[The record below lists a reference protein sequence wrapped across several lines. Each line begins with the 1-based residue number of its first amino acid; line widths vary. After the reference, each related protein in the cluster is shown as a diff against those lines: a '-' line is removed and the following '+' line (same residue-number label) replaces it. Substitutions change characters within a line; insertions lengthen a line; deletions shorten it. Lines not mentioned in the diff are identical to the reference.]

1 MSRFNIPSREDAN
14 ANVDTHSTLDVVG
27 KRLGFIPNLHRLMSI
42 SRNAFAGWAALQD
55 ALKQTLDART
65 REGMALAVSEV
76 NGCDYCTTAHS
87 YVATTFT
94 KSSPD
99 ELALNRKGRSSDP
112 KRAVAIG
119 FAKSLVEK
127 RGKVTDE
134 DLDAVR
140 AAGYTDQQILEMV
153 ALSVQFLFTN
163 FINNVAKTH
172 IDIPDAAAVKAS
184 TASSQV

>member
-1 MSRFNIPSREDAN
+1 MSRFKIPSREDAS
-14 ANVDTHSTLDVVG
+14 VDTHSTLDAVG

-42 SRNAFAGWAALQD
+42 SPNAFAGWAALQD

-65 REGMALAVSEV
+65 REGMAMAVSEV
-76 NGCDYCTTAHS
+76 NGCDYCIAAHS

-94 KSSPD
+94 KATQD
-99 ELALNRKGRSSDP
+99 ELTLNRKGTSSDP

-127 RGKVTDE
+127 RGKITDE
-134 DLDAVR
+134 ELDAVR
-140 AAGYTDQQILEMV
+140 AVGYTDQQILEIV

-163 FINNVAKTH
+163 FMNNVAKTH
-172 IDIPDAAAVKAS
+172 IDIPDIAAVNAK
-184 TASSQV
+184 